1 LLVGLLLAALVAV
14 AAIGIY
20 SFSRAQAGAAAN
32 FQTARVM
39 IDAIDAGRATDL
51 AFKAQ
56 VTEFDNLL
64 LRGHDRGDYDRYLQ
78 SFKAQTAV
86 VGKEFDRLQSAMT
99 VLGLPVAGVADAR
112 RMHRDIVQ
120 QYIDTLDQFDVAKPE
135 SSMVVD
141 AQVRGKSRPLEIQ
154 MAQVGA
160 TLDNFVDA
168 EGKRLADAAAADSL
182 RVSAVVGLLAALVVA
197 AGVALGVGVS
207 RGITRPIRSAVKSAQ
222 RVATGDL
229 SHELRTRRTD
239 ETGQL
244 LQALAQMTQD
254 LRTLVGEVSGGARM
268 VADTSDQI
276 AQGNLDLSQR
286 TEDQASTLEETASS
300 MEELA
305 STIAQ
310 NAQNARHAS
319 QLALGAT
326 EVARNGGIAV
336 GQVVATMTGISQSAR
351 RISDITSVIDSI
363 AFQTNNLALNA
374 AVEAARAGEQGRG
387 FAVVATEVRN
397 LAQRSAAAAKEI
409 KTLITE
415 SVAQVDAGAR
425 QVNAAGRT
433 MEDIV
438 ASVRQVSDLIA
449 EIAAASQEQSSGI
462 EQVSTAVSQMDRVV
476 QQNAALVEEATA
488 ATQSMNDQAGAL
500 LQMVARFRLS
510 AAAPQAPAAEVAP
523 IGLAS
528 PVPGLS
534 PLAIRA
540 S

>member
-1 LLVGLLLAALVAV
+1 MLLAALVAV

-39 IDAIDAGRATDL
+39 IDAIDAGRAADL

-78 SFKAQTAV
+78 TFKAQTAL

-99 VLGLPVAGVADAR
+99 VLGLPAAGVADAR

-160 TLDNFVDA
+160 TLDKFVEA
-168 EGKRLADAAAADSL
+168 EGKRLAETAASDSL
-182 RVSAVVGLLAALVVA
+182 RVSAVVGLLAALVVVG
-197 AGVALGVGVS
+197 GVALGVGVS
-207 RGITRPIRSAVKSAQ
+207 RGITRPIRSAVQSAQ

-229 SHELRTRRTD
+229 SQELRTRRTD

-244 LQALAQMTQD
+244 LQALAKMTQD

-286 TEDQASTLEETASS
+286 TEEQAS
-300 MEELA
+300 
-305 STIAQ
+305 AQ
-310 NAQNARHAS
+310 
-319 QLALGAT
+319 GAT
-326 EVARNGGIAV
+326 EVARNGGVAV

-363 AFQTNNLALNA
+363 AFQTNILALNA
-374 AVEAARAGEQGRG
+374 AVEASRAGEQGRG
-387 FAVVATEVRN
+387 FAVVAAEVRN

-433 MEDIV
+433 MDDIV
-438 ASVRQVSDLIA
+438 ASVRQVSELIA

-462 EQVSTAVSQMDRVV
+462 EQVNTAVSQMDRVV

-488 ATQSMNDQAGAL
+488 ATQSMNEQAGAL
-500 LQMVARFRLS
+500 LHLVARFRLDAS
-510 AAAPQAPAAEVAP
+510 AAAAPTAELAP
-523 IGLAS
+523 IGLKTPAA
-528 PVPGLS
+528 GLS

>member
-51 AFKAQ
+51 AFKSQ

-160 TLDNFVDA
+160 TLDKFVDA

-286 TEDQASTLEETASS
+286 TEEQASTLEETASS

-363 AFQTNNLALNA
+363 AFQTNLLALNA

-387 FAVVATEVRN
+387 FAVVAAEVRN